1 MQSSEPG
8 AGSVLEVSHLC
19 KSFAGLKALDDVS
32 FTVRTGE
39 ILGLIG
45 PNGSGKTTLINV
57 VTGLLP
63 ATSGTVVI
71 DGLDITKMKGH
82 HVARAGIGRT
92 FQTVRLFSELTVL
105 ENVEVA
111 AVSMGQPRRK
121 AIHVARELLEQLDL
135 ERFGES
141 LASAIPFGHQRKL
154 EMARALAMKPKFV
167 LLDEPAAGLNE
178 EESDGLHHLLKDLP
192 ERFGIGLVVIEHDMR
207 LMMNLC
213 PRLHVLNYGKTI
225 TEGTPAEVRANEQV
239 VTAYLGSSA

>member
-1 MQSSEPG
+1 MQPSEAG
-8 AGSVLEVSHLC
+8 AGSVLEVSHLS

-63 ATSGTVVI
+63 ATSGAVTI
-71 DGLDITKMKGH
+71 DGVDITKMKAH
-82 HVARAGIGRT
+82 RVARAGIGRT

-111 AVSMGQPRRK
+111 AVSMGQPRRT
-121 AIHVARELLEQLDL
+121 AIHAARELLAQLDL
-135 ERFGES
+135 EQFGES
-141 LASAIPFGHQRKL
+141 LAASIPFGHQRKL

-167 LLDEPAAGLNE
+167 FLDEPAAGLNE
-178 EESDGLHHLLKDLP
+178 EESDALHHLLKDLP
-192 ERFGIGLVVIEHDMR
+192 ERFAIGLVVVEHDMR